1 MRPLSLLAQYTK
13 GSTPAYVACPYIPWL
28 SRYVDVCNANS
39 RPPDVELVSVLWQ
52 RYKWFQTPVRTEI
65 YCSSGDL
72 GSLLQVWLPQAVSS
86 NDPILSPRMCLFNK
100 DSLTP
105 AIYSLAF
112 SCWRITPVQLT
123 LGIPP
128 RSFLGRRNNYR
139 NSIHRS
145 RSLHP
150 YFIPKSQRNS
160 VTQKTHMN
168 CNTKD
173 RQGCTA
179 TLPSPQQQLTLGLI
193 YSTLTVY
200 KTWKGKAVLLWG

>member
-1 MRPLSLLAQYTK
+1 MRPLGLLAQYTK
-13 GSTPAYVACPYIPWL
+13 GSTPAYVARAYIPWL

-52 RYKWFQTPVRTEI
+52 RHKWFQTPVRAEI

-100 DSLTP
+100 TPWALLSTAWHSPVGELHLYNWHWAFLPGASWAGEITIAILFTDPVLCTLT
-105 AIYSLAF
+105 S
-112 SCWRITPVQLT
+112 S
-123 LGIPP
+123 
-128 RSFLGRRNNYR
+128 
-139 NSIHRS
+139 
-145 RSLHP
+145 
-150 YFIPKSQRNS
+150 KS
-160 VTQKTHMN
+160 QKTHMS

-173 RQGCTA
+173 RQGCTV

-193 YSTLTVY
+193 YSILTVY
-200 KTWKGKAVLLWG
+200 KTWRRKAVLLGD